1 MKGPRVTLDQWRTLQ
16 AVVDHGSFAQAAE
29 MLHRSQSSVSYT
41 VARMQEQLGIPLL
54 RIEGRKAV
62 LTEAGEMLLRRSR
75 QLVTQASQLE
85 ELAHH
90 MEQGW
95 EAEVRLV
102 VDAAYPSARL
112 ISALTEF
119 MPKSRGCRVRLREE
133 VLSGVEEVLR
143 DGTADLAITGLDI
156 TGYLGVELGR
166 VEFVA
171 VAHANHPLHQLQR
184 KLSVQDLQSQMQ
196 VVVRDSGQRQPRD
209 AGWLGAEQRWTVGS
223 LATSAAFV
231 SSGLGFAW
239 LPQHMITRELAE
251 GILKPLPMIQG
262 GIRRP
267 PFYLYTNPDKP
278 LGPATRILIEL
289 IKTYDA
295 QSPSTLGR
303 SARIFNTTRDTP

>member
-1 MKGPRVTLDQWRTLQ
+1 
-16 AVVDHGSFAQAAE
+16 VVDHGSFAQAAE
-29 MLHRSQSSVSYT
+29 ILHRSQSSVSYT

-62 LTEAGEMLLRRSR
+62 LTDAGEMLLRRSR

-102 VDAAYPSARL
+102 VDAAYPNARL
-112 ISALTEF
+112 IRALTEF

-133 VLSGVEEVLR
+133 VLSGVEEILK
-143 DGTADLAITGLDI
+143 DGTADLAITALDI
-156 TGYLGVELGR
+156 TGYLGAELGT
-166 VEFVA
+166 VGFIA

-223 LATSAAFV
+223 LATSVAFV

-239 LPQHMITRELAE
+239 LPQHMIERELAE
-251 GILKPLPMIQG
+251 GILKPLPLIQG
-262 GIRRP
+262 SIRRP
-267 PFYLYTNPDKP
+267 QFYLYTNPDKP

-289 IKTYDA
+289 IKTYDT
-295 QSPSTLGR
+295 QSPSALG
-303 SARIFNTTRDTP
+303 SLAQTSNTTRNTP

>member
-62 LTEAGEMLLRRSR
+62 LTDAGEMLLRRSR

-102 VDAAYPSARL
+102 VDAAYPNARL
-112 ISALTEF
+112 IRALTEF

-133 VLSGVEEVLR
+133 VLSGVEEILK
-143 DGTADLAITGLDI
+143 DGTADLAITALDI
-156 TGYLGVELGR
+156 TGYLGAELGT
-166 VEFVA
+166 VGFIA
-171 VAHANHPLHQLQR
+171 VAHASHPLHQLQR

-223 LATSAAFV
+223 LATSVAFV

-239 LPQHMITRELAE
+239 LPQHMIERELAE
-251 GILKPLPMIQG
+251 GILKPLPLIQG
-262 GIRRP
+262 SIRRP
-267 PFYLYTNPDKP
+267 QFYLYTNPDKP

-289 IKTYDA
+289 IKTYDT
-295 QSPSTLGR
+295 QSPSALG
-303 SARIFNTTRDTP
+303 SLAQTSNTTRNTP